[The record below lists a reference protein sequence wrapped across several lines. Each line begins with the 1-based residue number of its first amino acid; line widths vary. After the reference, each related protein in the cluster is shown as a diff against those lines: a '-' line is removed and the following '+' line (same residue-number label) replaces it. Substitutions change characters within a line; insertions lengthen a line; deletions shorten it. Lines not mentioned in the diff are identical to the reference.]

1 MAEPIDLDAA
11 RSRNQN
17 AEDKARDY
25 KARSLKI
32 LGDLVDLM
40 REAEREDYR
49 IEWLVQRDQLGMPY
63 FLGPTIVKRFP

>member
-25 KARSLKI
+25 KARSLKL

-49 IEWLVQRDQLGMPY
+49 IEWLVQRDQLGLPY